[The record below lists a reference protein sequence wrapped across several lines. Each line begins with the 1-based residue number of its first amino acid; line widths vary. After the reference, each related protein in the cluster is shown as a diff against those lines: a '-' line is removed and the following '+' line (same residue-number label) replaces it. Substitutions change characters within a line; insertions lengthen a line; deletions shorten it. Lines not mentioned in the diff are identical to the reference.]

1 MAKIKNMPLKKK
13 GEPFEEHISNLH
25 VSITMNI
32 SICFSELPIEGKLSD
47 KDIYHNDH
55 NRHPWEIQTM
65 NHVSH
70 NVSGI
75 ASLYPSARL
84 LTEILLA
91 DETIYHIN
99 YGVTQ
104 GFPALRKAVTT
115 HVKKYGIFYGE

>member
-1 MAKIKNMPLKKK
+1 
-13 GEPFEEHISNLH
+13 
-25 VSITMNI
+25 MNI

>member
-1 MAKIKNMPLKKK
+1 
-13 GEPFEEHISNLH
+13 
-25 VSITMNI
+25 
-32 SICFSELPIEGKLSD
+32 
-47 KDIYHNDH
+47 
-55 NRHPWEIQTM
+55 M

-75 ASLYPSARL
+75 ARFYPSARL

-91 DETIYHIN
+91 DETIYHVN

>member
-1 MAKIKNMPLKKK
+1 MPLKKN

-25 VSITMNI
+25 VSIAMNI

-75 ASLYPSARL
+75 ARLYPSARL

-91 DETIYHIN
+91 DLPYK
-99 YGVTQ
+99 
-104 GFPALRKAVTT
+104 LRCYTRISSPEKSRNNTREKIWYFLWWIDRT
-115 HVKKYGIFYGE
+115 N